1 MKQMYT
7 LVSSGATVFCYEEGK
22 QYNRTVYFTANILPH
37 LKNLDVPFIVVK
49 TDNPNLVTILCSKDS
64 DAIKLAVE
72 IIRNQYP
79 EDILEE
85 YKYERV

>member
-22 QYNRTVYFTANILPH
+22 QYNRAFYSSVNILYH
-37 LKNLDVPFIVVK
+37 LKNLYVPFIVVK
-49 TDNPNLVTILCSKDS
+49 TDNPNLVTMLCSKDS

-72 IIRNQYP
+72 IIRNEYP
-79 EDILEE
+79 KDIIQEHL
-85 YKYERV
+85 YERF